1 MESSM
6 GQVEE
11 GLAPAQFM
19 RLRILSVSIL
29 MLLASLS
36 GCIGDMGGGG
46 LFGSDEE
53 KELFGIPGG
62 LTLACLQSSKFT
74 NMMIEIDYTEGY
86 EPQSQT
92 LSTLKSR
99 IESVCDKPGGV
110 TIKTTQTDFG
120 HGDSWSADDVREIGR
135 ETRETQ
141 PQDGSTLR
149 WHLLF
154 PNGSY
159 ETNGVLGVAVDA
171 STAAIFLDDVRD
183 AEGPFSRPSA
193 EAIENAVTVHEV
205 GHLLGLVNLVYTSPA
220 AHEDS
225 GHPGH
230 SNNEDSVMYWA
241 IESGD
246 FTSFFE
252 NDVPD
257 DFDSDDRDDL
267 AAIAA
272 GDLEVNEQLWS

>member
-1 MESSM
+1 M

-11 GLAPAQFM
+11 GLALAYFM
-19 RLRILSVSIL
+19 RLRVLSLSISL
-29 MLLASLS
+29 LLASLS
-36 GCIGDMGGGG
+36 GCIGDLGDGG

-53 KELFGIPGG
+53 DELFGIPGG

-110 TIKTTQTDFG
+110 TIKTTQTDFD

-135 ETRETQ
+135 DTRETQ

-159 ETNGVLGVAVDA
+159 ESNGVLGVAVDA

-183 AEGPFSRPSA
+183 AEPWHGRPPA
-193 EAIENAVTVHEV
+193 DAIEKAVTVHEV

-225 GHPGH
+225 EHPGH
-230 SNNEDSVMYWA
+230 SNNDESVMYWA

-246 FTSFFE
+246 LSSFVS

-257 DFDSDDRDDL
+257 DFDSDDRADL

-272 GDLEVNEQLWS
+272 GDLEVKEQLWS

>member
-1 MESSM
+1 VESPM

-11 GLAPAQFM
+11 GLALAHFM
-19 RLRILSVSIL
+19 RLRVLSLSISL
-29 MLLASLS
+29 LLASLS
-36 GCIGDMGGGG
+36 GCIGDIGDGG

-53 KELFGIPGG
+53 DELFGIPGG

-135 ETRETQ
+135 DTRETQ

-159 ETNGVLGVAVDA
+159 ESNGVLGVAVDA

-193 EAIENAVTVHEV
+193 AAIENAVTVHEV

-241 IESGD
+241 IDSGD
-246 FTSFFE
+246 FSSFFE

>member
-1 MESSM
+1 MKSPM

-11 GLAPAQFM
+11 GLALAHFM
-19 RLRILSVSIL
+19 RLRVVSISL
-29 MLLASLS
+29 SLLLASLS
-36 GCIGDMGGGG
+36 GCIGDDGG
-46 LFGSDEE
+46 LFSSDEE
-53 KELFGIPGG
+53 DELFGIPGG

-110 TIKTTQTDFG
+110 TIKTTQTDFD
-120 HGDSWSADDVREIGR
+120 HGDIWSADDVREIGR
-135 ETRETQ
+135 DTRETQ

-159 ETNGVLGVAVDA
+159 ESNSVLGVAVDA

-183 AEGPFSRPSA
+183 AEGWLGRPSA
-193 EAIENAVTVHEV
+193 EDIETAVTVHEV

-225 GHPGH
+225 EHSGH

-246 FTSFFE
+246 FSSFV
-252 NDVPD
+252 NDEVPD
-257 DFDSDDRDDL
+257 DFDSDDRADL

>member
-1 MESSM
+1 M

-11 GLAPAQFM
+11 GLALANFM
-19 RLRILSVSIL
+19 RLRVLSLSISL
-29 MLLASLS
+29 ILASLS
-36 GCIGDMGGGG
+36 GCIGDIGDGG

-53 KELFGIPGG
+53 NELFGIAGG

-74 NMMIEIDYTEGY
+74 TMMVEIDYTAGY

-120 HGDSWSADDVREIGR
+120 HGDIWSPDDVREIGR
-135 ETRETQ
+135 DTRETQ

-159 ETNGVLGVAVDA
+159 EKSGVLGVAVDA

-183 AEGPFSRPSA
+183 AEGLFGRPSA

-220 AHEDS
+220 DHEDS
-225 GHPGH
+225 DHPGH
-230 SNNEDSVMYWA
+230 SNNENSVMYWA

-246 FTSFFE
+246 FSSFFE

-257 DFDSDDRDDL
+257 DFDSDDRADL

-272 GDLEVNEQLWS
+272 GDLEVVEQLWS

>member
-1 MESSM
+1 MESPM

-11 GLAPAQFM
+11 GLALAHFM
-19 RLRILSVSIL
+19 RLRVLCLSLSL
-29 MLLASLS
+29 LLASLS
-36 GCIGDMGGGG
+36 GCIGDMGDGG
-46 LFGSDEE
+46 LFGSDDED
-53 KELFGIPGG
+53 ELFGIPGG

-86 EPQSQT
+86 EPQSET

-110 TIKTTQTDFG
+110 TIKTTQTDFD
-120 HGDSWSADDVREIGR
+120 HGDIWSADDVREIGR
-135 ETRETQ
+135 DTRETQ

-159 ETNGVLGVAVDA
+159 ENSGVLGVAVDA

-183 AEGPFSRPSA
+183 AEPWHGRPSA
-193 EAIENAVTVHEV
+193 EAIETAVTVHEV
-205 GHLLGLVNLVYTSPA
+205 GHLLGLVNLVYTSPV

-225 GHPGH
+225 EHPGH

-241 IESGD
+241 IEAGD
-246 FTSFFE
+246 LSSFVS
-252 NDVPD
+252 NDVPN
-257 DFDSDDRDDL
+257 DFDSDDRADL